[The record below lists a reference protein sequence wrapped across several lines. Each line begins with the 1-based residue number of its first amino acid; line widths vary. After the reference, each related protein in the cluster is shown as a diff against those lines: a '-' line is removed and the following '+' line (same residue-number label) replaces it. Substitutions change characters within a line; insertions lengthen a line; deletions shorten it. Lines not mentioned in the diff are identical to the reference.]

1 MLTVCVLVLLQHRHA
16 LQVIAK
22 DSNVLLVAQAANC
35 LTGLARGL
43 RKNYL
48 TYATNV
54 STVFLLSHTFG
65 VLTFVSASAASAL
78 LLGCGIA
85 EIPLNVLIG
94 GINRRLAGPSVC
106 RK

>member
-85 EIPLNVLIG
+85 EIPLNTFIG
-94 GINRRLAGPSVC
+94 HKNGKLACLSIC